1 MRQVNLES
9 FRHYSTE
16 EILHSFSNGSD
27 VKYAFVNDLFKVKF
41 YDYFG
46 KSDMTIR
53 FIDGAT
59 ERVLTKEVEARPGD
73 IVVIQPHRRCKYI
86 SIPRFMR
93 SAFHYP
99 YRISEL
105 RTIEAAYCE
114 LLSSSE
120 KKKVRDLMDK
130 AAQRDG
136 YASLHAYVVA
146 DRRKKREAERAREQ
160 TKREQERK
168 LARFEASRKGQ
179 CTRLFKDI
187 LESHYR
193 ISDNTDDISVTLD
206 AKENAVNVSDY
217 TEWIQYTKHESHTKT
232 YFAYDLT
239 IKRGYHFA
247 AFGGILT
254 LWYGKLNRKGMKC
267 QWIEQGNGTRFN
279 KFKTVDGY
287 FVRGEHIQASSL
299 QEAQRI
305 NAEHRKAMFFSLV
318 KARQQKQEKMEAYRQ
333 YQNDV
338 ITFEDS
344 LHAGNCRPGTQNFKD
359 NVEKALGREVNTLT
373 VAEIIPLAIRF
384 KQQYYVQ
391 RIFNMKGLPVKVA
404 DFE

>member
-1 MRQVNLES
+1 MRQVNLEP
-9 FRHYSTE
+9 FGHYSRE
-16 EILHSFSNGSD
+16 EILHSFNTGSD
-27 VKYAFVNDLFKVKF
+27 VYYAFVNDLFKIKF
-41 YDYFG
+41 SRF
-46 KSDMTIR
+46 DMSPDVTIR
-53 FIDGAT
+53 FIDGSA
-59 ERVLTKEVEARPGD
+59 ERISSREVAADPGD

-86 SIPRFMR
+86 SIPRFMY

-105 RTIEAAYCE
+105 RTIEAAYCQ
-114 LLSSSE
+114 LLTSSE
-120 KKKVRDLMDK
+120 KKKVRNLMD
-130 AAQRDG
+130 AAARRDG
-136 YASLHAYVVA
+136 YDSLHAYVVA
-146 DRRKKREAERAREQ
+146 DRRKKREAERAREK
-160 TKREQERK
+160 TKRDQERQQ
-168 LARFEASRKGQ
+168 ARFEASRKGQ
-179 CTRLFKDI
+179 STRLFKNI

-193 ISDNTDDISVTLD
+193 ISDNAGGISVTLD

-217 TEWIQYTKHESHTKT
+217 TEWIQYTKYESHTRT
-232 YFAYDLT
+232 YFSYDLT

-247 AFGGILT
+247 AFGGLLT
-254 LWYGKLNRKGMKC
+254 LWYGKFNRKGMKC

-287 FVRGEHIQASSL
+287 LVRGEHIQASSL

-305 NAEHRKAMFFSLV
+305 NAEHRKEMFFSLV

-391 RIFNMKGLPVKVA
+391 RIFDMKGLPVKIA